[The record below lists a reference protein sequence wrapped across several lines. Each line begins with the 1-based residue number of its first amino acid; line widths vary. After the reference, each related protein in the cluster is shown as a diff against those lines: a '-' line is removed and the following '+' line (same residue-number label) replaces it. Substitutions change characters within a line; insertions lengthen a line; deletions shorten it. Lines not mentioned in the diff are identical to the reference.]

1 MRVDGL
7 ARRLTLFDSVMLVVS
22 GTIGASIFITPA
34 DVLRTVPDPRFALLL
49 WVVAGGITLLA
60 GLACAELGG
69 MFPEA
74 GGQYVFIRE
83 AYGGFLAFLYGWVLF
98 TAGNSGAL
106 AAMAIAFALFLGQ
119 AFPGLAADHVLLAGN
134 VFGWSW
140 KLEQGAA
147 IAAGSIALLTA
158 VNLRSVKWAARLQN
172 LTALSYLAAVFG
184 IVAGGFLLGHGS
196 FSHFAPAAGGGSTVA
211 GASVAAAGASA
222 AVGASA
228 VAGAVTPG
236 LSSLTLR
243 GAGVAMIALLWSYDG
258 WEFLSWVAGEIKNP
272 RRNLPLALILGIVL
286 VIVTYLLVNAVFL
299 YALSPAQL
307 AASNAPADAVMT
319 ALFSRDVGR
328 WVALFIA
335 LISFGA
341 SSVVIL
347 GGARIYYSMARDG
360 VFFPGMARV
369 HPRWHT
375 PVTSLL
381 AQCGWV
387 IFLIATSRYDQLYT
401 CFVFMMTV
409 TYVLTVGAVFV
420 LRRTQPDRPR
430 PYRCAGYPW
439 LPLLYLVIASGFVV
453 STLLARPRE
462 SVFGI
467 GMALLGIPLYVYWR
481 KKTPG
486 GAPAPDPVP

>member
-7 ARRLTLFDSVMLVVS
+7 VRRLTLFDSVMLVVS

-34 DVLRTVPDPRFALLL
+34 DVLHAVPDPRFALLL
-49 WVVAGGITLLA
+49 WVVAGAVTLLA

-83 AYGGFLAFLYGWVLF
+83 AYGGFTAFLYGWVLF

-119 AFPGLAADHVLLAGN
+119 AFPALAADHVLLAGN
-134 VFGWSW
+134 IFGWSW

-147 IAAGSIALLTA
+147 IAAGSVVLLTA
-158 VNLRSVKWAARLQN
+158 VNMRSVKWAARLQN
-172 LTALSYLAAVFG
+172 LTAVAYLTVVFG

-196 FSHFAPAAGGGSTVA
+196 FSHFAPTAAQ
-211 GASVAAAGASA
+211 GASA
-222 AVGASA
+222 ATGA
-228 VAGAVTPG
+228 VAPG
-236 LSSLTLR
+236 MSSLSLR

-258 WEFLSWVAGEIKNP
+258 WEFLSWVAGEIKHP
-272 RRNLPLALILGIVL
+272 RRNLPLALIVGILL

-299 YALSPAQL
+299 YALTPEQL
-307 AASNAPADAVMT
+307 AASKAPADAAMT

-360 VFFPGMARV
+360 VFFPGMTRV

-387 IFLIATSRYDQLYT
+387 ILLIATSRYDQLYT
-401 CFVFMMTV
+401 CFIFMMTL

-420 LRRTQPDRPR
+420 LRRTQPERPR
-430 PYRCAGYPW
+430 PYRCTGYPW
-439 LPLLYLVIASGFVV
+439 LPLLYLLIASGFVV
-453 STLLARPRE
+453 STLMARPRE
-462 SVFGI
+462 SMFGL

-481 KKTPG
+481 KKTPR
-486 GAPAPDPVP
+486 GAPAPGPTPDPTA